1 MHRPLSIAH
10 RGASGH
16 EPENTMAA
24 FEKALSMGCG
34 GIELDV
40 MLSAD
45 GVPVVFHDESA
56 KRLTGIDRLITDLK
70 ISEARA
76 LKVMRNHKIPL
87 LDEVI
92 ELVSGRCLLNI
103 EIKSPGAGPTVAK
116 SIKKSI
122 GMKRF
127 GSDIIVS
134 SFDWNVLKYL
144 SEDHPEINL
153 GVLTMTDLDLAL
165 DFAKFIGAH
174 AIHPHYHLLTLENCK
189 QIRQLGFKNYC
200 WTVNDLS
207 DIGTIKNYGVDGIIT
222 DYPERV

>member
-76 LKVMRNHKIPL
+76 LKVMRKHKIPL

-103 EIKSPGAGPTVAK
+103 EIKSPGAGPSVAK

-122 GMKRF
+122 GM
-127 GSDIIVS
+127 
-134 SFDWNVLKYL
+134 
-144 SEDHPEINL
+144 
-153 GVLTMTDLDLAL
+153 
-165 DFAKFIGAH
+165 
-174 AIHPHYHLLTLENCK
+174 
-189 QIRQLGFKNYC
+189 
-200 WTVNDLS
+200 
-207 DIGTIKNYGVDGIIT
+207 
-222 DYPERV
+222 